1 MVDIK
6 KNNVDSSV
14 SIDIQDAN
22 SQYDTRSEIDWLIIA
37 MNTEKERQKLTN
49 EINNK
54 KILEEILS
62 IFPRYEEY
70 DEDEL
75 RKLNNEQLLTFK
87 KIDIESLSKK
97 DISKLLELFWE
108 FDPNDDLDTQKIIL
122 ETIHSSIQKIIE
134 ERWWEL
140 GLVIDS
146 LIKTSDEFAGVM
158 ENIK

>member
-1 MVDIK
+1 MADIK

-37 MNTEKERQKLTN
+37 MNTEKERQELTN

-54 KILEEILS
+54 KILEEILR
-62 IFPRYEEY
+62 IFPSYEEY

-87 KIDIESLSKK
+87 KIDIESLSEK

-140 GLVIDS
+140 GLAIDS

>member
-1 MVDIK
+1 MADIK

-37 MNTEKERQKLTN
+37 MNTEKERQELTN

-54 KILEEILS
+54 KILEEILR
-62 IFPRYEEY
+62 IFPSYEEY

-87 KIDIESLSKK
+87 KIDIESLSEK

-140 GLVIDS
+140 GLAIDS
-146 LIKTSDEFAGVM
+146 LKKTSDEFAGVM